1 MSKYVTLALV
11 KTDKGDVIPVELPF
25 ASCYSIEIGDI
36 VFLPDN
42 YTESQGSVICTASA
56 GPDDDLWT
64 FTMLG
69 TGLSIVRAKGYA
81 RIKSCEWEDEK
92 NETVAG

>member
-25 ASCYSIEIGDI
+25 INTVGVGDI
-36 VFLPDN
+36 VFLPDS
-42 YTESQGSVICTASA
+42 YTASQGEIICIAISE
-56 GPDDDLWT
+56 PDDDLWT
-64 FTMLG
+64 FAMIG

-81 RIKSCEWEDEK
+81 RIQKCKWED
-92 NETVAG
+92 NDETVAG